1 MEKIVSLPV
10 MLLLAALTGSAVSQP
25 ANVGWP
31 EAVARLAEARSKAQ
45 TCAALLMG
53 HGNEAQISSGR
64 LAYGA
69 AKAEIDAVIA
79 GLIVAL
85 AEGGKPDSLATLQTR
100 LEQGTSDLAK
110 FCGTVSDLVPA
121 TPGQRNVIAD
131 ITKAAIEQLVK
142 PLSEA
147 IATLYKHH
155 REDEA
160 LTRLTIQTQL
170 EAAKWPD
177 FASVKAEQ

>member
-1 MEKIVSLPV
+1 
-10 MLLLAALTGSAVSQP
+10 
-25 ANVGWP
+25 
-31 EAVARLAEARSKAQ
+31 
-45 TCAALLMG
+45 
-53 HGNEAQISSGR
+53 
-64 LAYGA
+64 
-69 AKAEIDAVIA
+69 
-79 GLIVAL
+79 
-85 AEGGKPDSLATLQTR
+85 
-100 LEQGTSDLAK
+100 
-110 FCGTVSDLVPA
+110 VPA
-121 TPGQRNVIAD
+121 APGQKGVIAD
-131 ITKAAIEQLVK
+131 IAKAAIEQLVK